1 MNNNLKKI
9 FEELEDKS
17 QFISNKEVI
26 NLAHKI
32 ASSQHIF
39 LAGAGRSRA
48 VVQAFGN
55 RLMHLGL
62 SVSIVGDIS
71 SPHTKKGDLLV
82 VCSGSGETSSLK
94 EICKKAK
101 DNQVEVAVV
110 TTNSNSSIAALAD
123 VILEIKSA
131 TKIKQENSIQPMG
144 STFEQLAFLTFDAIV
159 LELMNELGET
169 SITMV
174 ARHANLE

>member
-39 LAGAGRSRA
+39 LAGAGRSGA

-169 SITMV
+169 SITMA